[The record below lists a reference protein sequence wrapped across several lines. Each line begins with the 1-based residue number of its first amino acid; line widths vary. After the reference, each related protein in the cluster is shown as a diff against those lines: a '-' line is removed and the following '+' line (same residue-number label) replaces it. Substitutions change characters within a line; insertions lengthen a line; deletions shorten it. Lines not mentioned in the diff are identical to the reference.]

1 MDIERVRREAETPAQ
16 AAAGD
21 LEAVVA
27 DLSDA
32 FSVDPLFDWFMRADA
47 RRDAARTRFFRLLL
61 TELAFGIGRIDRPA
75 SGGAAA
81 VWLPSTAMGPNSLIQ
96 ELRALPTL
104 LGATGW
110 SRFPRMLAMRDY
122 MDRLHPLDRPHA
134 YLWFL
139 GVRTEAQGHG
149 IGSRLLKSATDRL
162 DAQGEAAYLETDT
175 ERNVALYRRHGF
187 AIISEGRA
195 RPEAPLMWGMWRDP
209 QLLQ

>member
-1 MDIERVRREAETPAQ
+1 MDIERIRREAETPLPAGQ
-16 AAAGD
+16 AD
-21 LEAVVA
+21 LEGVVG

-32 FSVDPLFDWFMRADA
+32 FSVDPLFNWFMRADD
-47 RRDAARTRFFRLLL
+47 RRDAARMRFFRLLL
-61 TELAFGIGRIDRPA
+61 TELAFGVGRIDRPA

-81 VWLPSTAMGPNSLIQ
+81 VWLPSTSMGPNSLIQ

-110 SRFPRMLAMRDY
+110 SRFSRMLAMRDY
-122 MDRLHPLDRPHA
+122 MDKHHPLNRPHA

-149 IGSRLLKSATDRL
+149 IGSRLLKAATDRL
-162 DAQGEAAYLETDT
+162 DVRGEAAYLETDT
-175 ERNVALYRRHGF
+175 DRNVALYKRHGF

-195 RPEAPLMWGMWRDP
+195 RADAPLMWGMWRDAQAP
-209 QLLQ
+209 Q